1 MDPPRPPA
9 AEDPGR
15 GGLPPPLLTML
26 GFAFLTFNSAMAV
39 YRSQGDPQS
48 VALVTFSY
56 VDLVLLFFCLRS
68 YEREPAGYGSRR
80 KWRVKAAVWVLTTLL
95 TLAFSYKVAE
105 VMPPVVAVLV
115 WAMAA
120 ATVVGGFYAFFV
132 HESKPS
138 TTSEPQNTADSAV

>member
-1 MDPPRPPA
+1 MDSPRPPA

-15 GGLPPPLLTML
+15 GGLPPVLTML
-26 GFAFLTFNSAMAV
+26 GFAFLTFNSVMAV

-48 VALVTFSY
+48 VALVAFSY
-56 VDLVLLFFCLRS
+56 VDLVLLFFCRRS

-80 KWRVKAAVWVLTTLL
+80 KWLKAAVWVLTGLL

-115 WAMAA
+115 WAMAF

-138 TTSEPQNTADSAV
+138 TTSEPQNIGDSAV